1 MSWFWLEE
9 PLLVSNK
16 FYCLGVYV
24 SYIFQVAGIGM
35 MLVISVLRYRATVH
49 PLKPAIT
56 RRKLKVVCG
65 VVYVVGLIAG
75 YGAAV
80 PICFMQWNDI
90 RIVYVKFHVGY
101 IISCYF
107 LFPTIFMAVI
117 YYKVCRALIKQNKYI
132 ENVCS
137 TPVRRIAPSSS
148 FNVVR
153 FIRSRK
159 TLFVCVITVF
169 LYAIA
174 YAPITVFRIWVTAEE
189 YGLIMKYFW
198 IVYLSEALRAAG
210 SHSVNPLIY
219 GILDK
224 KLFQFWKL
232 CRKKKKRGSQE
243 N

>member
-1 MSWFWLEE
+1 
-9 PLLVSNK
+9 
-16 FYCLGVYV
+16 
-24 SYIFQVAGIGM
+24 M
-35 MLVISVLRYRATVH
+35 MLVISVLRYRAIVH

-169 LYAIA
+169 LYAIG
-174 YAPITVFRIWVTAEE
+174 YTPMTVLWIWATAEE
-189 YGLIMKYFW
+189 YGLIMKYIW
-198 IVYLSEALRAAG
+198 IVYLIEVLRAAC